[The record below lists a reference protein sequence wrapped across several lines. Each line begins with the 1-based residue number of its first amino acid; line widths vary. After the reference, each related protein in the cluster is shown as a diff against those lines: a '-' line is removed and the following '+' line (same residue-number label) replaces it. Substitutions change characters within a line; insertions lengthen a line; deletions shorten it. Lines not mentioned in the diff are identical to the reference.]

1 MKTTM
6 KTMTLA
12 VALFAAMSATTP
24 AQAED
29 SSGAAPLYISYQA
42 MAQRIRNEINADLD
56 RSNAELA
63 KQVQQEA
70 AAAAA
75 TAATADASQP
85 KAQEGAFW
93 M

>member
-1 MKTTM
+1 MKTTL
-6 KTMTLA
+6 KTMTLTA
-12 VALFAAMSATTP
+12 ALFAALSTAP

-29 SSGAAPLYISYQA
+29 SNGAAPLYISYQV
-42 MAQRIRNEINADLD
+42 MAQRVRNEINADLD
-56 RSNAELA
+56 RNNAELA

-85 KAQEGAFW
+85 KTQEGAFW